1 MNGIFSAL
9 VGVMAVL
16 GTPLFIVILA
26 AAVVGFYFA
35 EIPLTVIAVEIYRI
49 VDTPLLLALPLFTM

>member
-16 GTPLFIVILA
+16 GRPLFIVILA
-26 AAVVGFYFA
+26 AAMVGFYFA

-49 VDTPLLLALPLFTM
+49 VDPLLLLYT

>member
-26 AAVVGFYFA
+26 AAMVGLYLA
-35 EIPLTVIAVEIYRI
+35 EIPLTVNAVEIYRLSLI
-49 VDTPLLLALPLFTM
+49 HI